1 MVMRLETAIKTV
13 LFTEKQGLRKKLVAN
28 TLFLFF
34 FFFLRFNPKAAKK
47 KESKKMRQGRTITRA
62 RRHTTIPALFYN
74 EPQTDIAR

>member
-28 TLFLFF
+28 TLCF
-34 FFFLRFNPKAAKK
+34 FFFLRFNLKAAKK